1 LSISGHA
8 ELGIRDHLRI
18 EDGHLTV
25 EGASCVDLADE
36 YGTPLYV
43 LSETRIRHNY
53 RTFHRAL
60 TSFYEN
66 VLVCPAYKANCH
78 LAVGRIYQTEGAGA
92 EVVSA
97 TELKIALDAGV
108 NPEAIIYNGPL
119 KKEKDLELAISS
131 SVGLINADSLQEL
144 NQMQEVANRLGRSCN
159 VGIRINL
166 GMKAET
172 HPHLATSL
180 REHKFGI
187 WIGDAIPAYKAAAEK
202 RDLNVIGIHSHI
214 GSNISRPQIFS
225 EMTTTILQL
234 ARQIT
239 KTVGV
244 ELTKIDLGGG
254 VGFAYQIDSPKITY
268 EEYASA
274 ILLEKIRML
283 EQIGKP
289 TLIFEPGRGIIADAG
304 LLLTKVHVLK
314 RQGELNWAIVDAG
327 MNTFLR
333 PALYDAKHQ
342 VVVANRASEPA
353 SVSYNLGGP
362 CCESG
367 DVIARGALL
376 PQLLENDVLAV
387 LDVGAYG
394 FTMASNYNGEPRP
407 AVVLVRNSQ
416 SELVRRR
423 EIYEDLIGREIVP
436 AHLRRIER

>member
-1 LSISGHA
+1 M
-8 ELGIRDHLRI
+8 
-18 EDGHLTV
+18 
-25 EGASCVDLADE
+25 DLADE

-53 RTFHRAL
+53 RTFHEAL
-60 TSFYEN
+60 AKLYED

-78 LAVGRIYQTEGAGA
+78 LAVSRIYQTEGAGA

-108 NPEAIIYNGPL
+108 DPESIVYNGPL
-119 KKEKDLELAISS
+119 KKKKDLEFAVSS
-131 SVGLINADSLQEL
+131 GVGLINADSLREL
-144 NQMQEVANRLGRSCN
+144 DQMQEVAHRLKRPCN
-159 VGIRINL
+159 VGIRVNL

-172 HPHLATSL
+172 HPYLATAL

-187 WIGDAIPAYKAAAEK
+187 WMGDAISAYKAAAEK
-202 RDLNVIGIHSHI
+202 PDLNVTGIHSHI
-214 GSNISRPQIFS
+214 GSNISRAQIFG
-225 EMTTTILQL
+225 EMAAAILQL

-239 KTVGV
+239 ETVGLK
-244 ELTKIDLGGG
+244 LTKIDMGGG
-254 VGFAYQIDSPKITY
+254 VGFAYQTNSPRITY

-274 ILLEKIRML
+274 ILSGNIRTL
-283 EQIGKP
+283 EQLGKP
-289 TLIFEPGRGIIADAG
+289 TLIFEPGRGIVADAG
-304 LLLTKVHVLK
+304 LLLTMVHVVK
-314 RQGELNWAIVDAG
+314 RQGELNWAVVDAG

-342 VVVANRASEPA
+342 VVVANRASDPA

-367 DVIARGALL
+367 DVIAKGAFL
-376 PQLLENDVLAV
+376 PKLAEDDLLAV

-407 AVVLVRNSQ
+407 AVVLVRNDQ
-416 SELVRRR
+416 CELIRRR
-423 EIYEDLIGREIVP
+423 EDYDDLVSREIVP
-436 AHLRRIER
+436 PHLKRAEL